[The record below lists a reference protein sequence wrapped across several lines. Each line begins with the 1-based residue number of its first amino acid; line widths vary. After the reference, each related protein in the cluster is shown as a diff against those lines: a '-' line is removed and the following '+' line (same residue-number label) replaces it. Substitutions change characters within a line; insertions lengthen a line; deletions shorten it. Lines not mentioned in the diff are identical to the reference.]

1 MNILVIA
8 KIPLSVIAIT
18 PQYTNCFHRYLIL
31 QNINFSAVTFLTSG
45 LPVVPV
51 QKLAKI

>member
-8 KIPLSVIAIT
+8 RIPLSVIAIT
-18 PQYTNCFHRYLIL
+18 SQYINCFHRYLIL
-31 QNINFSAVTFLTSG
+31 QNINFSAVSFLTFD
-45 LPVVPV
+45 LLVVPV